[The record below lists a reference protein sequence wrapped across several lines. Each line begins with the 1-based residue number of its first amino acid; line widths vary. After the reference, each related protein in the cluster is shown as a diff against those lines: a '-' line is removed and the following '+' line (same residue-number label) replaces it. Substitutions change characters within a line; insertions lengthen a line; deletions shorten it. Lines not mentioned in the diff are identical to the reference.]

1 MPKVCLLISSSSN
14 KREENA
20 KSGLLMEEK
29 DNRKEK
35 ALMFT
40 GSNIPQD
47 KFHLKLAK
55 WIFFRRSLHESIRE
69 N

>member
-1 MPKVCLLISSSSN
+1 
-14 KREENA
+14 
-20 KSGLLMEEK
+20 MEEK

-47 KFHLKLAK
+47 KFHLKSVK

>member
-1 MPKVCLLISSSSN
+1 
-14 KREENA
+14 
-20 KSGLLMEEK
+20 MEEK

-35 ALMFT
+35 ALMFI

-69 N
+69 NWKRRRDCEYYKDRINMYM